1 MSRFALLGFLLLM
14 GLSPALAGSL
24 FNVAKIRVDVTAKD
38 AVVARE
44 KGMAEAETRAMRTL
58 LARLV
63 PLSMQSNLPSLS
75 HSEIEGLVAG
85 VAIRSEKTSPRR
97 YIGVLDV
104 RFYPGA
110 VRQLLSSRALPV
122 LESQAS
128 AISILPVMLD
138 GDDVATDAGAEWH
151 DAWDRFDLEN
161 GVTLATL
168 VAPRDDLD

>member
-1 MSRFALLGFLLLM
+1 M
-14 GLSPALAGSL
+14 
-24 FNVAKIRVDVTAKD
+24 
-38 AVVARE
+38 
-44 KGMAEAETRAMRTL
+44 RAMRTL

-85 VAIRSEKTSPRR
+85 VAIHSEKTSPRR

-110 VRQLLSSRALPV
+110 VRQFLSSRAIPV

-168 VAPRDDLD
+168 VAPRDDLDSKTVQAVLTGDRDAYASLRSAYGYGRSRHRRRRDRGRTVSFEARGRGCRG